1 MGLNPTS
8 NLIIKKKKIFKA
20 NQLILHYFQ
29 VPALFWSTEKGPRGK
44 KNHQEEK
51 SLFPIGR
58 DKDMFI
64 AE

>member
-8 NLIIKKKKIFKA
+8 NLIIKKNTFKA
-20 NQLILHYFQ
+20 KQLILHYFQ
-29 VPALFWSTEKGPRGK
+29 VPALFWNTEKAPRGK
-44 KNHQEEK
+44 KKNCQEEK
-51 SLFPIGR
+51 NLSPIGR